1 MYSIKL
7 LNRPGLRE
15 TGKKNPA
22 LHSNCFSQD
31 VIRAFRKESGPEKA
45 AALPGLALG
54 LGLGLGCVWAWGLG
68 LSLGLA
74 LGLGSE
80 LGV

>member
-15 TGKKNPA
+15 TGKKNPE

-68 LSLGLA
+68 L
-74 LGLGSE
+74 GSGPKSGPGSGS
-80 LGV
+80 GV